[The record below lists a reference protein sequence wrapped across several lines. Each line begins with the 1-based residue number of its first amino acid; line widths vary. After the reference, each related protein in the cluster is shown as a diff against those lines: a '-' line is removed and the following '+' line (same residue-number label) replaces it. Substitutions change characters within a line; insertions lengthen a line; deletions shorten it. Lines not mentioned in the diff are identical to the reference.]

1 MKTILVCNQKGGV
14 GKSLVADE
22 IAFSF
27 ERSGIPVSFYDLDT
41 QGGTLHK
48 THEADGAQVAVV
60 DTPGALQEG
69 LADWLKEADVV
80 VIPTRTTSRDIEPLM
95 RMRKAVFKNGHAKIV
110 YVMNGWNRFK
120 ASRDFMEW
128 FEGLAGDQT
137 VAKLP
142 QSEAFVQAG
151 AAGKS
156 VVEFDRR
163 GKAAKATLA
172 LVGTVREAAGFPKI
186 PQITNPEEA
195 VQTLGTTAQLTFI
208 DADGKEWLTGSD
220 IKKATYGYGRP
231 TGNEVTDV
239 HYVQVQFTSEG
250 QKKFAEATGNIAAR
264 TDGTN
269 IMAIVMDN
277 QVISSPSVSSQ
288 IDSDSCVISGSFTRD
303 SASELADLINAGQIP
318 FSLKQVELRSVGP
331 QLGADAM
338 RTSLIAG
345 AIGIVLVMLFMLIRP
360 LNRSDRFQTRSTCS
374 AEPMTMQTTTI
385 AA

>member
-22 IAFSF
+22 IAFSL

-60 DTPGALQEG
+60 DT
-69 LADWLKEADVV
+69 
-80 VIPTRTTSRDIEPLM
+80 SRDIEPLM
-95 RMRKAVFKNGHAKIV
+95 RMRKAVFKNSRAKIV

-137 VAKLP
+137 VATLP

-172 LVGTVREAAGFPKI
+172 LVDTVREAAGFPK
-186 PQITNPEEA
+186 E
-195 VQTLGTTAQLTFI
+195 
-208 DADGKEWLTGSD
+208 
-220 IKKATYGYGRP
+220 
-231 TGNEVTDV
+231 
-239 HYVQVQFTSEG
+239 
-250 QKKFAEATGNIAAR
+250 
-264 TDGTN
+264 
-269 IMAIVMDN
+269 
-277 QVISSPSVSSQ
+277 
-288 IDSDSCVISGSFTRD
+288 
-303 SASELADLINAGQIP
+303 
-318 FSLKQVELRSVGP
+318 
-331 QLGADAM
+331 
-338 RTSLIAG
+338 
-345 AIGIVLVMLFMLIRP
+345 
-360 LNRSDRFQTRSTCS
+360 
-374 AEPMTMQTTTI
+374 
-385 AA
+385 